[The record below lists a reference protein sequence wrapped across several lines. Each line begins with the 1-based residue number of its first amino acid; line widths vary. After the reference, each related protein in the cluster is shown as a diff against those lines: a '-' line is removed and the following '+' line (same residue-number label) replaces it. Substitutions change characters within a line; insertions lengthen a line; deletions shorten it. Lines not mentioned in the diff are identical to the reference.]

1 MFKGLLALGLG
12 VAVVGTAGGCD
23 EETIAMMTPDA
34 AKMFV
39 AAQGFQGGDIVT
51 GQIRDRDQLRDGT
64 GDNCQSS
71 GDGICDGEGPHGGTG
86 SGSGGANGSGDGDQL
101 RLRDGSC
108 QP

>member
-1 MFKGLLALGLG
+1 MFKRLLALGLG

-23 EETIAMMTPDA
+23 EETIATVAPDA

-39 AAQGFQGGDIVT
+39 AAQGLQGDDVLMDQIGD
-51 GQIRDRDQLRDGT
+51 RDRLRDGT
-64 GDNCQSS
+64 GDNCPYP
-71 GDGICDGEGPHGGTG
+71 GDGICDGTGPYG
-86 SGSGGANGSGDGDQL
+86 SGRSDDGDQQ